1 MRQICHLPTPD
12 LVRHCQSHFTSILF
26 QSVGGA
32 V

>member
-1 MRQICHLPTPD
+1 MRQICLLPTPN
-12 LVRHCQSHFTSILF
+12 LVRHCQSDFTSILI